1 MEKSNL
7 MSFLSDTSNMTLDRN
22 MKKSKPSSRKTA
34 EAIELLEK
42 YAVPNLK
49 KAKQKAQKPK
59 KQLTNL
65 QKELLYFYSLPL
77 SEQKMLQLKAFLQQL
92 VADENVEHLPIQAEA
107 A

>member
-1 MEKSNL
+1 
-7 MSFLSDTSNMTLDRN
+7 MTLN
-22 MKKSKPSSRKTA
+22 PNLKKRKAPTRKTL

-49 KAKQKAQKPK
+49 KAKQKVQKPK

-65 QKELLYFYSLPL
+65 QKELLYVYSLPL

-92 VADENVEHLPIQAEA
+92 VADGNVENLPIQAEA